1 MLCKNL
7 LRRKGNK
14 REMTKLPQANKALGQ
29 HFLVDKKVISK
40 ITEDFKEEAQAILE
54 IGPGPGILTESLSL
68 HELPFHVIDKDE
80 RFPEYLEKFVA
91 KENIHICDA
100 LEWNLEEG
108 FAEWGWQDKDIW
120 LVSNL
125 PYNVS
130 TPLLIAFLKAPSIK
144 YMTLMFQREVADK
157 VFAIDTRKGKA
168 MNSLMALS
176 QTYFETSLLCKVP
189 PGAFSPPPKVDSAVL
204 SFMRKENPVIAL
216 EDFLAFEKFLRHLF
230 QFKRKQMGKIL
241 KGSFTQEAIQVACEK
256 NGLAPSLRAEALD
269 LNQIQNLYLS
279 LKEASK

>member
-1 MLCKNL
+1 
-7 LRRKGNK
+7 
-14 REMTKLPQANKALGQ
+14 MTKLPQANKALGQ

-40 ITEDFKEEAQAILE
+40 ITEDFKDEAKSILE
-54 IGPGPGILTESLSL
+54 IGPGPGILTEFLA
-68 HELPFHVIDKDE
+68 HHNLPFHVIDKDE
-80 RFPEYLEKFVA
+80 RFPEYLEKFVP
-91 KENIHICDA
+91 KENIHIHDA

-108 FAEWGWQDKDIW
+108 FKEWGWSHQEIW

-130 TPLLIAFLKAPSIK
+130 TPLLISFLKAPSIK

-176 QTYFETSLLCKVP
+176 QTYFELSLLCKVP

-204 SFMRKENPVIAL
+204 SFVRKENPVIAL
-216 EDFLAFEKFLRHLF
+216 ENFLEFEKFLRHLF

-241 KGSFTQEAIQVACEK
+241 KGLFSSEIIQVACEK
-256 NGLAPSLRAEALD
+256 NNLSPSLRAEALE

-279 LKEASK
+279 LKEAT